1 MKNKAGFWDDVT
13 QALANGAMFYL
24 GYSLVAMDTDIQDAL
39 YDIFFQYREQD
50 SLSKEDVSDIKNK
63 LNPNILTIIN
73 FINSSIPLIISEH
86 AI

>member
-39 YDIFFQYREQD
+39 YDIFFQYREQE

-63 LNPNILTIIN
+63 LLR
-73 FINSSIPLIISEH
+73 H
-86 AI
+86 AYGVRDGAIEDLFVKFKKN